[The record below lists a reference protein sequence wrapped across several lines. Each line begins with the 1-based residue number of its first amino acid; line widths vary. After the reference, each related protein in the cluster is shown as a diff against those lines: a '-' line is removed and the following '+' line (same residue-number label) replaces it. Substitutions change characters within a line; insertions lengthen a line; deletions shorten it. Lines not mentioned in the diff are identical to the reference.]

1 MKISEII
8 ESIDESLWVGDEHK
22 KPSGKKKRDKKKKK
36 SSRPVI
42 KKGKIG
48 NIAKSSS
55 PTPAK
60 TKSLSPKTGPTA
72 KVSLAG
78 GGLSP

>member
-1 MKISEII
+1 MRINEII
-8 ESIDESLWVGDEHK
+8 EESLWVGDEHQK
-22 KPSGKKKRDKKKKK
+22 SPGKKKRDKKKKK
-36 SSRPVI
+36 SSPPII

-72 KVSLAG
+72 SVSLAG
-78 GGLSP
+78 GGLSA

>member
-1 MKISEII
+1 
-8 ESIDESLWVGDEHK
+8 
-22 KPSGKKKRDKKKKK
+22 
-36 SSRPVI
+36 PVI

-72 KVSLAG
+72 SVSLAG
-78 GGLSP
+78 GGLSA